1 MHAVGWPQG
10 ASYDM
15 YDTAGGYVVS
25 LDTAAQ
31 VVVACQEGRP
41 ADTTQPGATW
51 VVPGTEPA
59 ANTFARYG
67 QAQK

>member
-1 MHAVGWPQG
+1 
-10 ASYDM
+10 M

-31 VVVACQEGRP
+31 VVVACLEGRP